1 MSRYSVVSD
10 SGEWDSLPLWRVIEW
25 THTTPQGRVGRT
37 VETLYSEEAAD
48 SLAQALQWEEEQAI
62 YAEFG

>member
-1 MSRYSVVSD
+1 MP
-10 SGEWDSLPLWRVIEW
+10 EWRVIEW